1 MRAPYEELKAL
12 GLTPTRDV
20 TRAWREGEE
29 RAWAQFELERAQMA
43 GRIAHLEAVLHEI
56 GLMSRRGVRR

>member
-1 MRAPYEELKAL
+1 MIDPYEELKAM
-12 GLTPTRDV
+12 GITPTQDV
-20 TRAWREGEE
+20 TRAWREGQD

-56 GLMSRRGVRR
+56 GLAARRGVRR